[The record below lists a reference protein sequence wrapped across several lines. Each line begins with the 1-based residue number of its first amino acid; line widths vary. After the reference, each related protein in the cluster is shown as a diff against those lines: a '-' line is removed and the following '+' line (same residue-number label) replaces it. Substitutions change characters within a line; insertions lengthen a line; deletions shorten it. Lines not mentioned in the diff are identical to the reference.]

1 MTDKKTGSTR
11 VGIVGGGR
19 GGLGMLHMLAGLPDI
34 EIVFVLDLA
43 GDAVG
48 MQEAR
53 RRNIVTLNDM
63 HDIPRYSPHL
73 VIEATGVAQVY
84 GQLQERLG
92 ERATV
97 VPSNVALFLFQCF
110 RSGNARIQSEMIS
123 IQSELTS
130 DTARVGEVV
139 TASKALARELKILA
153 INASIE
159 AARSGDHGRGFAVVA
174 ERIKQLADSF
184 RHNAVL
190 AQEINS
196 SVAMMAHSLLHSIN
210 RLAADR
216 GEAVQQTAGKKKEPA
231 KISPP

>member
-1 MTDKKTGSTR
+1 MTAEEKSATR

-19 GGLGMLHMLAGLPDI
+19 GGLGMLHMLAELP
-34 EIVFVLDLA
+34 EINVVFMLDLA
-43 GDAVG
+43 VDAAG

-53 RRNIVTLNDM
+53 RRKIVTLTDM
-63 HDIPRYSPHL
+63 HEIQRYSPHM
-73 VIEATGVAQVY
+73 VIEATGVAKVY
-84 GQLQERLG
+84 EQLLEQLKG
-92 ERATV
+92 RATV
-97 VPSNVALFLFQCF
+97 VPSNVALFLFNCF
-110 RSGNARIQSEMIS
+110 SSGNTRIQDEMIS

-139 TASKALARELKILA
+139 TASKTLARELKILA

-184 RHNAVL
+184 RHNSVL

-210 RLAADR
+210 RLAAGSKDTGPPR
-216 GEAVQQTAGKKKEPA
+216 AGPKKKSA
-231 KISPP
+231 KLTP